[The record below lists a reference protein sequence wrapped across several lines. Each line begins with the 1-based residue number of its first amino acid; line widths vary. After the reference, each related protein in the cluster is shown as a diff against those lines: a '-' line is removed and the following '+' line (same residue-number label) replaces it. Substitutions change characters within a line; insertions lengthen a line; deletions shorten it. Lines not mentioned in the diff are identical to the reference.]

1 MQCSKP
7 FANRRYTKG
16 EPFLSDFIFSS
27 GKGLDRGRG
36 AEPPR
41 VTPERSRL
49 WYSVLSVA
57 CYFQSSAAP
66 ASI

>member
-1 MQCSKP
+1 MQCSNP

-27 GKGLDRGRG
+27 GKGLDRG

-49 WYSVLSVA
+49 WYSVLRVA
-57 CYFQSSAAP
+57 CYFQSSAAQ

>member
-7 FANRRYTKG
+7 FASRRYTKG
-16 EPFLSDFIFSS
+16 VHFLSKFVFSS
-27 GKGLDRGRG
+27 GKGLDRG

-49 WYSVLSVA
+49 WDSVLSVA
-57 CYFQSSAAP
+57 YYFQASAAL
-66 ASI
+66 A